1 MTVKGTALG
10 TVVLVHWLAVCHE
23 LFEACTVDVNPGS
36 PMSVALVFERS
47 HGTGRA
53 VPDNWWGWVVQLLIP
68 TGGPA
73 ITSSTA
79 AGEGLAVLT
88 VRVLLA
94 VLEAVVARVARE
106 DLRPTAGPHFGLVR
120 SVQPVPA
127 GGSPAVLVPS
137 PTRQG
142 GSDEQIQGDDRGRR
156 SGAGSLRAAHPV
168 RELPR
173 VHDRREAGHP
183 ALRHR
188 DPLGHGSRRP
198 EPRVRRPAHRVP
210 TRPEGR
216 LAVHRRTDAV
226 RGHHAAADGRRPVPP
241 DRLAAGGR

>member
-68 TGGPA
+68 NGGPA
-73 ITSSTA
+73 ITSYTA

-88 VRVLLA
+88 VSVLLA
-94 VLEAVVARVARE
+94 VLEAVVARGARE

-120 SVQPVPA
+120 AVQPVPA
-127 GGSPAVLVPS
+127 GGSTPAIVAS
-137 PTRQG
+137 PPRPRRLGEDNFGDASSTR
-142 GSDEQIQGDDRGRR
+142 
-156 SGAGSLRAAHPV
+156 
-168 RELPR
+168 
-173 VHDRREAGHP
+173 
-183 ALRHR
+183 
-188 DPLGHGSRRP
+188 
-198 EPRVRRPAHRVP
+198 
-210 TRPEGR
+210 
-216 LAVHRRTDAV
+216 
-226 RGHHAAADGRRPVPP
+226 
-241 DRLAAGGR
+241 